1 MRTMSDIIGAIVAT
15 LSHMV
20 VLHKFPNQTGES
32 FQFSSQQSRSCGP
45 QRWSHGQ
52 RTQGHIVW
60 TKSVRKGI
68 NCRLK
73 LKGIRVS
80 SVHQ

>member
-15 LSHMV
+15 LSHMAV
-20 VLHKFPNQTGES
+20 PHKFPNQTGES